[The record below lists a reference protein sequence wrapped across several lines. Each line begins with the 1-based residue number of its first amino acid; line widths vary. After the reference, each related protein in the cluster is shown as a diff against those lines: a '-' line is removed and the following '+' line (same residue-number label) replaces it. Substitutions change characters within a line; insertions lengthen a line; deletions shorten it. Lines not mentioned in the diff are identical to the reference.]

1 MAGLEDSASVI
12 WVEREESDGLKANVR
27 VWIILI
33 VETLH
38 ELSLILI
45 ACVFTPHSFDVHR
58 TDGTVKAENGI
69 DLDKVSIY

>member
-1 MAGLEDSASVI
+1 MTGLEDSASVI
-12 WVEREESDGLKANVR
+12 LIEREECDCLIANVR
-27 VWIILI
+27 VRIHLI

-69 DLDKVSIY
+69 NLDKVSIY